1 MDDPNPKPHPPRS
14 LAARLDTYAAKIY
27 RPIGFTKGYN
37 FILWFMTTSGLL
49 GFVLARLAYLN
60 YDGIFCAPLSA
71 HTNKNLHAGPGQ
83 CYFGLR
89 GHTRVGL
96 LMHLATILP
105 AGLLVCVQFVP
116 VVRHRWLLVHRLNGY
131 VVILLSLVSTAAV
144 FMIARDA
151 MGGDPDTQMYI
162 GVLGAVFLIALGLA
176 WWNVKRLQIELH
188 RKWMLRAWVYA
199 TSIITLRPIGI
210 LGAPIL
216 SRTGPYYIARPCKI
230 IHDTLGNN
238 QGLVLQWYPSCHPWY
253 DGADDELQVL
263 VRADTGGNLME
274 RAAATLVLFAAAGW
288 LALTMHAIAVE
299 VYLHLT
305 PAEHERLRN
314 VSYQR
319 QVEAGMKNPGRAG
332 LTADRLGDSALWTP
346 QEATTVVQTVATD
359 KESTTAHV

>member
-1 MDDPNPKPHPPRS
+1 MDTPKPEPHPPRS

-37 FILWFMTTSGLL
+37 FILWFMTNSALL
-49 GFVLARLAYLN
+49 GFVLSRLAR
-60 YDGIFCAPLSA
+60 
-71 HTNKNLHAGPGQ
+71 
-83 CYFGLR
+83 FGLR
-89 GHTRVGL
+89 SYTRVGL
-96 LMHLATILP
+96 LMHIATILP

-116 VVRHRWLLVHRLNGY
+116 VVRHRWLLVHRVNGY
-131 VVILLSLVSTAAV
+131 VVILLSLVSTAGAL
-144 FMIARDA
+144 MIARDSMDGHPA
-151 MGGDPDTQMYI
+151 SQMYI
-162 GVLGAVFLIALGLA
+162 GVLGAVFLIALALA

-199 TSIITLRPIGI
+199 ASIISLRLIGL

-216 SRTGPYYIARPCKI
+216 SRTDPYCMARTCKV
-230 IHDTLGNN
+230 IHDTLRNN
-238 QGLVLQWYPSCHPWY
+238 QGLVLQWYPGCQPWY

-263 VRADTGGNLME
+263 VCANTKGNPLE
-274 RAAATLVLFAAAGW
+274 SAAATQLLFAACGW
-288 LALTMHAIAVE
+288 LALTLHAIAVE
-299 VYLHLT
+299 IYLHLT

-346 QEATTVVQTVATD
+346 QEATTVVQAVVQAVAAD
-359 KESTTAHV
+359 KELTAAHV